1 MRCKDCGTTTK
12 RTHYMCWEKWQLC
25 VKCAVIKHPEEYDPR
40 QVGVHKKPKSIRYG
54 KARKKGEKYEM

>member
-1 MRCKDCGTTTK
+1 
-12 RTHYMCWEKWQLC
+12 MCWEKWQLC
-25 VKCAVIKHPEEYDPR
+25 VKCAVMKHPEEYDPR